1 MLNVSNDFKTA
12 ISAPYRVIRGRCTL
26 AYDYPFITGTVTS
39 STQNANSDRAKVVD
53 GIGLSDYYN
62 DGKFRGFQSSATC
75 NASNVFTTAQTL
87 TVSFAET
94 NISQAQVVGDNKT
107 GQYPVDFSIKATR
120 QVTLNSS
127 KLVGGEG
134 LGDSGENASS
144 SRSVRTNDYY
154 PVKAG
159 DVITITCTNFSTYV
173 FTVRAWT
180 YNTSYVALSKVY
192 EGTTGGTYTITQDG
206 FIRFGWFE
214 NNLSAYTNWIGA
226 FSQVYTNTITN
237 TVTNNALMKY
247 VYTFSNRPITSLLLT
262 IGKWSAPSTTAKIT
276 AFTYRNTETFTGDDI
291 IKMDITEEIEPE
303 GGTVFGTAIAKKAE
317 VTLSNFADKFTNV
330 QFLANR
336 AFYPEYGADLTMVG
350 LSDVFG
356 INADI
361 DLEVDEDYTIASDTT
376 WELEADKDLTVEDV
390 EVGDYELIDN
400 IMFAEFDSLPQRIE
414 WCPMGI
420 YYTDDWKLSDDRYSL
435 SIQGLDAIGYS
446 ISQPFIDDITVFA
459 SHDER
464 LEEYFSQTVP
474 AYTFERF
481 TGLTPSISYN
491 GATSNA
497 DIRLAMTNLPTR
509 DSLSKIYTLSICIFQ
524 DALSAGFAYGLAY
537 TTTSKYTNKIILKPK
552 ANIIYDDTGDSDYLI
567 NSASYF
573 KAKNYRNDAN
583 LYNTFIGVYIDGLT
597 TGKGEIAA
605 RISQEGTVLYKFDL
619 FYSLSVS
626 RLQGLY
632 AEQQSESSVEWQGNP
647 ALELGD
653 NIDLQITTKGNTV
666 SHKGYLVS
674 NHYKFSGGLRCTSRI
689 KVLETEEVT

>member
-62 DGKFRGFQSSATC
+62 NNVFRGFQSSATC

-87 TVSFAET
+87 TVDFAET

-134 LGDSGENASS
+134 LGNSGENASS

-237 TVTNNALMKY
+237 TVTNNTSMKH

-336 AFYPEYGADLTMVG
+336 AFYPEYGATL
-350 LSDVFG
+350 
-356 INADI
+356 AD
-361 DLEVDEDYTIASDTT
+361 A
-376 WELEADKDLTVEDV
+376 TVE
-390 EVGDYELIDN
+390 
-400 IMFAEFDSLPQRIE
+400 
-414 WCPMGI
+414 WCAMGI

-435 SIQGLDAIGYS
+435 TIQGLDAIGYS
-446 ISQPFIDDITVFA
+446 TTQSFIDNITLFEY
-459 SHDER
+459 HDER
-464 LEEYFSQTVP
+464 LKEYFLQTVP
-474 AYTFERF
+474 SYTFEKF
-481 TGLTPSISYN
+481 TGVTPFISHD
-491 GATSNA
+491 GAGSNA
-497 DIRLAMTNLPTR
+497 AIRLKMTNLPTR
-509 DSLSKIYTLSICIFQ
+509 EALSMMHTLSICVFKN
-524 DALSAGFAYGLAY
+524 ALEVGFSYGLDY

-552 ANIIYDDTGDSDYLI
+552 ANIIYDDTGNSDYVI
-567 NSASYF
+567 NSDSYF

-597 TGKGEIAA
+597 TGKGEVGA
-605 RISQEGTVLYKFDL
+605 RVSQEGTVLYKFDVY
-619 FYSLSVS
+619 YSLGVE
-626 RLQGLY
+626 RLEGLC
-632 AEQQSESSVEWQGNP
+632 AKQQSESSAEWQGNP

-653 NIDLQITTKGNTV
+653 NIDLQITTKSTTV

-674 NHYKFSGGLRCTSRI
+674 NHYKFSGGLRCTSRM
-689 KVLETEEVT
+689 KVLETV